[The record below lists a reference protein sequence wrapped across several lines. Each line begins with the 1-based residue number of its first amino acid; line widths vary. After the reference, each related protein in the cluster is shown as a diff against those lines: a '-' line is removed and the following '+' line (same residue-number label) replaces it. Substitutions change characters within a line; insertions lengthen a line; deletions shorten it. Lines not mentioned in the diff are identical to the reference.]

1 MNNEAIKQVISVL
14 MAHSP
19 YRYKDEDLNKL
30 GQRIGA
36 EFGDV
41 SGRSFLYVLESRA
54 SESRNSVDLNEIHR
68 RAKMLDDH
76 YTRQYEIARDRY
88 FEHLNTSPS
97 DFRPSVDFFSMFG
110 AECMKQETY
119 ESKRTELK
127 GHLND
132 AIRNLPDEIRIG
144 KNIKEVSE

>member
-14 MAHSP
+14 MAHYP

-54 SESRNSVDLNEIHR
+54 SESRNPVDLNEIHR

-76 YTRQYEIARDRY
+76 YLRQYEIAKARY
-88 FEHLNTSPS
+88 LEHLNTPPK

-110 AECMKQETY
+110 AECMKTETY

-127 GHLND
+127 GHLNE
-132 AIRNLPDEIRIG
+132 AIKNLPDEIRTT
-144 KNIKEVSE
+144 KNIKEVY

>member
-1 MNNEAIKQVISVL
+1 MNNDSIKQAVDILVAHYPFRYRDHENETAIRIS
-14 MAHSP
+14 ADFS
-19 YRYKDEDLNKL
+19 
-30 GQRIGA
+30 
-36 EFGDV
+36 DV

-54 SESRNSVDLNEIHR
+54 SESRNPVDLNEIHR

-76 YTRQYEIARDRY
+76 YLRQYEIAKERY
-88 FEHLNTSPS
+88 LEHLNTPPK

-127 GHLND
+127 DHLNE
-132 AIRNLPDEIRIG
+132 AIKNLPDEIRIT
-144 KNIKEVSE
+144 KNIKEVY

>member
-14 MAHSP
+14 MAHYP